1 MSPNQSANF
10 YMLLFSEFFGTAIYF
25 SLLTLPIHII
35 KEKNSYLKH
44 KNYDMECFHNFF

>member
-35 KEKNSYLKH
+35 KEKKFLFEALKL
-44 KNYDMECFHNFF
+44 